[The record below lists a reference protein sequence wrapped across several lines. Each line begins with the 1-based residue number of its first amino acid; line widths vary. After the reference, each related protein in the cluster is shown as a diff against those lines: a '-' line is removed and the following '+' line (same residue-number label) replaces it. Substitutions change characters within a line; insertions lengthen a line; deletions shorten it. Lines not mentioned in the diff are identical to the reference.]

1 MLHTIV
7 NPIAHSGHEL
17 SQKAEGAL
25 ADWAP
30 VAITAAVL
38 VGLYKLGSAE
48 LPSLEA
54 AISYKLTSGPAATTN
69 PVIQSSSPVSSG
81 APATGLTSDQV
92 SQLQSLLNLA
102 QNLNSGSINSGTPP
116 SSTANGG
123 SGNTSSTANGGDP
136 LAQFAANWAI
146 PVACVRGWSAA
157 NGGAVPSTVAQVSAW
172 ALTTGHT
179 TARGAWAC

>member
-1 MLHTIV
+1 MS
-7 NPIAHSGHEL
+7 A
-17 SQKAEGAL
+17 
-25 ADWAP
+25 WAP

-69 PVIQSSSPVSSG
+69 PIIQSSSPVSSG

-102 QNLNSGSINSGTPP
+102 QNLNSGSISSGTPP
-116 SSTANGG
+116 SSTSNTGG
-123 SGNTSSTANGGDP
+123 SVIPTSCASGDLACATAMRYQLP
-136 LAQFAANWAI
+136 L
-146 PVACVRGWSAA
+146 S
-157 NGGAVPSTVAQVSAW
+157 VAQGYIATYGTSGNNTLLQQYA
-172 ALTTGHT
+172 AAHGGYTGCC
-179 TARGAWAC
+179 WY